1 MNYPKF
7 QIWILMTSI
16 LFLKILPYN
25 KFSRHQ
31 TISFTYNPLYFYY
44 ISCDIGKHFSYYVV
58 PFIILCASKNSILL
72 TSWLFLICTM
82 FPLLSYFHV
91 HNSILMTS
99 QFFFTLFFKLDSLHV
114 KSIPWT
120 ATKAALAVQNW
131 KMI

>member
-1 MNYPKF
+1 MTLNSKF
-7 QIWILMTSI
+7 E
-16 LFLKILPYN
+16 
-25 KFSRHQ
+25 FSWHQ
-31 TISFTYNPLYFYY
+31 SYFSKSFFTINSHVIKTISFTYNPLYFYY